1 MEEINIIESK
11 AITNNSKVVLLTIGG
26 VKYTFTEAIIV
37 SAYCSGCSI
46 SIHTNLIKL

>member
-1 MEEINIIESK
+1 MEEIKVIDTK
-11 AITNNSKVVLLTIGG
+11 VITNNSKLVLLSIGG
-26 VKYTFTEAIIV
+26 VKYIFTEAIV

>member
-1 MEEINIIESK
+1 MEEIKVLDTK
-11 AITNNSKVVLLTIGG
+11 AITNNSKAVLLSIGG
-26 VKYTFTEAIIV
+26 VKYIFTEAIV

>member
-11 AITNNSKVVLLTIGG
+11 AITNNSKVVLLNIGG
-26 VKYTFTEAIIV
+26 VKYAFTEAIV

>member
-11 AITNNSKVVLLTIGG
+11 AITNNSKVVLLSIEG
-26 VKYTFTEAIIV
+26 VKYAFTEAIV

>member
-11 AITNNSKVVLLTIGG
+11 AITDNSKVVLLTIWG
-26 VKYTFTEAIIV
+26 VKYAFTEAIV
-37 SAYCSGCSI
+37 LAYCSGCSI